1 MIIAYALKK
10 SDKCSIVVLVGAPH
24 LREFVESFDGIFVE
38 DTGLPTDVQKHLMT
52 ISDVGFDYT
61 FECSSFQRWGT
72 VALEICHKGFGI
84 CCLLSRPQTEDET
97 IKTRPF

>member
-1 MIIAYALKK
+1 
-10 SDKCSIVVLVGAPH
+10 
-24 LREFVESFDGIFVE
+24 
-38 DTGLPTDVQKHLMT
+38 MT

-61 FECSSFQRWGT
+61 FECSSFQKWGT

-97 IKTRPF
+97 IKTRPFQLVTGRHWVSYLMGNFRT